1 MSSHLCACVSVLMC
15 VEVPICLGSL
25 LYHFLQFSFT
35 LIPTYILL
43 KTFLLTAANLLATS
57 LFSVENSAQYVANG
71 LVNVL

>member
-43 KTFLLTAANLLATS
+43 KILTAANLLATS

>member
-43 KTFLLTAANLLATS
+43 KILTAANLLATS

-71 LVNVL
+71 RVNVL